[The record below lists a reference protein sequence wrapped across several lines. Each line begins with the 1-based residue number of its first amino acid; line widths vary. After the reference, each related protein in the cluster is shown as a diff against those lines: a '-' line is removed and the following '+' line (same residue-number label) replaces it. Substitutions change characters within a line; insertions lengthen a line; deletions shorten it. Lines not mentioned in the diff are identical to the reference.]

1 MAANILGVDIHE
13 DNKCII
19 CLENLT
25 SEIQYSLPECGHLFH
40 QNCIMHWF
48 RSGNCKCPLCNNL
61 GINESAALNDSDTNR
76 TWGWWRGG
84 QHRYKMIRQYG
95 RKKEAPQKLKNEVE
109 KLKKMEDNQIALRNE
124 IKEFKN
130 KTGKWKDLNKEWN
143 KLRGNRWKL
152 NNRIRKKKMSI
163 STFNIVPIIIAR
175 KVTVNI

>member
-1 MAANILGVDIHE
+1 MGE
-13 DNKCII
+13 
-19 CLENLT
+19 
-25 SEIQYSLPECGHLFH
+25 
-40 QNCIMHWF
+40 
-48 RSGNCKCPLCNNL
+48 
-61 GINESAALNDSDTNR
+61 
-76 TWGWWRGG
+76 
-84 QHRYKMIRQYG
+84 
-95 RKKEAPQKLKNEVE
+95 RKKHLRNLKNEVE
-109 KLKKMEDNQIALRNE
+109 KLKKMEDNEIALRNE